1 MQFQSPD
8 IKDAEIAQHTFDA
21 HCTAM
26 NCPFSTH
33 LWEAGVVQT
42 ASKRYKDDVSAYCS
56 EDQMQFT
63 TAIFVPGVHY
73 EVHLI
78 AVTHEHCYTVIH
90 CYTWALCAHNCCYT
104 WARNSWDRSTCVN
117 DSETTFYQV
126 NASQQSVSIFSL
138 SSTCFFPHVA
148 RVCLVRFP
156 NPLV

>member
-8 IKDAEIAQHTFDA
+8 IKDAEILLMHSELPIFDA
-21 HCTAM
+21 FIRSRCRA
-26 NCPFSTH
+26 N
-33 LWEAGVVQT
+33 
-42 ASKRYKDDVSAYCS
+42 SKQYKYKYDVSAYCS

-63 TAIFVPGVHY
+63 TAIFVPGAHY

-90 CYTWALCAHNCCYT
+90 CYTWALCALNCCYT

-156 NPLV
+156 DPLV